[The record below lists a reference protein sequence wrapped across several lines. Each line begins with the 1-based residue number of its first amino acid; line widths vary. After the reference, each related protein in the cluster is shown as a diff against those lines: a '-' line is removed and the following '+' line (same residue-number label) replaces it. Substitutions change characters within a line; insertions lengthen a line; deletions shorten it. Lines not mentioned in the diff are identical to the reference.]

1 MFLENNPNAEV
12 VTSWNMLF
20 LKVMCQVLITF
31 PVLGFV
37 SFVMSSLL
45 FLAEQG
51 QLFKVGL
58 SAERYPSANPVIFYL
73 HLQNKFFHKFSMP
86 CLEIAAVRT
95 FYKWYDSIQLT

>member
-1 MFLENNPNAEV
+1 MKYAVPE
-12 VTSWNMLF
+12 SY
-20 LKVMCQVLITF
+20 
-31 PVLGFV
+31 V
-37 SFVMSSLL
+37 SSTNYFSSLGICL
-45 FLAEQG
+45 FCNVQLTFLAEQG